1 MSVMD
6 KFLSS
11 IKFGDDDMDD
21 DDFDGYDDDE
31 DEIEEVP
38 RKRAS
43 VKAENDFVDEKPKSK
58 PISKVM
64 PLKQV
69 RKTGANGMYLFFW
82 L

>member
-43 VKAENDFVDEKPKSK
+43 VKAEMLSIVIPKE
-58 PISKVM
+58 
-64 PLKQV
+64 
-69 RKTGANGMYLFFW
+69 A
-82 L
+82 